1 MLDIRGLSKT
11 FPGTR
16 ALAGIDFGVAEGEI
30 HAVIGQNGS
39 GKSTLVK
46 ILAGYHQADRFDSAS
61 LAGRP
66 FALGSARAAASAGLR
81 FVHQD
86 LGLIGSL
93 SAAENLE
100 LISGRGPWLRPVRW
114 RKTRASARQA
124 MGALGYEINVSM
136 PVSQLASAE
145 RTAVAVARALADQAA
160 GEVRLL
166 VLDEPTAALPGPEVD
181 RLFTAVRAIKSRGVA
196 VLFVSHH
203 LNEVLAIADR
213 VTVLR
218 DGRQIATRA
227 TDGVTEHEL
236 ADLMLGR
243 RLASDLAGH
252 SPPPAAPALSPIL
265 EVAGLAGQLIRRL
278 DLQVRPGEVVGI
290 TGLTGSGAE
299 EAADLI
305 SGDAPRAGLVRVG
318 GYELPGHDAR
328 AAIEAGIAFVP
339 ADRSE
344 MALIPGWTVAMNI
357 TLPGLKVLRRHRL
370 LNHHAERREAEQWL
384 ERLNIVPRRPASAIA
399 ELSGGNQQKVVLARW
414 LRQRARVLVLEE
426 PTQGVDVGAK
436 ADIHELVDL
445 AARDG
450 AAVVV
455 CSTDAGELARLCSSV
470 VVLARGRVIEELT
483 GEAVTA
489 DRIDRVQLASPL

>member
-1 MLDIRGLSKT
+1 MLEIRGLSKT

-16 ALAGIDFGVAEGEI
+16 ALAGIDFGVADGEI

-46 ILAGYHQADRFDSAS
+46 VLAGYHQPDRFDTAS

-100 LISGRGPWLRPVRW
+100 LISGHGPWLRRVQW

-124 MGALGYEINVSM
+124 MRALGYEINVSM
-136 PVSQLASAE
+136 PVSQLAAAE
-145 RTAVAVARALADQAA
+145 RMAVAVARALADQDA

-181 RLFTAVRAIKSRGVA
+181 RLFTAMRAVKSRGVA

-218 DGRQIATRA
+218 DGRRVTTCA
-227 TDGVTEHEL
+227 TDGATQHEL

-243 RLASDLAGH
+243 RLATDLARH
-252 SPPPAAPALSPIL
+252 SPPPAVPGRPPIL
-265 EVAGLAGQLIRRL
+265 EVKGLAGQLIRRL
-278 DLQVRPGEVVGI
+278 DLDVHSGEVVGI

-305 SGDAPRAGLVRVG
+305 SGDAPRAGVVRVAG
-318 GYELPGHDAR
+318 RELPGRDAR

-339 ADRSE
+339 ADRSV
-344 MALIPGWTVAMNI
+344 MALIPGWTVATNI
-357 TLPGLKVLRRHRL
+357 TLPGLEVLRRHRL
-370 LNHHAERREAEQWL
+370 LNHRAERREAEEWL
-384 ERLNIVPRRPASAIA
+384 ERLDIIPRRPASPIS

-455 CSTDAGELARLCSSV
+455 CSSDADELARLCTSV
-470 VVLARGRVIEELT
+470 VVLARGRVLEELR
-483 GEAVTA
+483 GEAVTP
-489 DRIDRVQLASPL
+489 DRIDRVQLASPV